1 MKKVLI
7 ILFTSFF
14 SATLL
19 AQTDQGN
26 FYVSVGNAY
35 TPVGSERAL
44 TNSLFSN
51 STGLSLGNEWITN
64 ITVDGDDDDD
74 NGTVYWD
81 DDQKESISNF
91 NISGQFGYFVIDG
104 FLAGLGLEYGRISFN
119 DETETDVD
127 GDGRDDTYIYKSSFS
142 SLAFSPFVRYYVP
155 IGDNA
160 IFFNTAYTFGSVN
173 SKYSEEYDYSSQ
185 NDEND
190 SEEAEP
196 YRTSRLEFGTGLTF
210 FLNESIA
217 FEPCINYALNKY
229 TQEREFGSLDQNGNY
244 IYEDKDEAISTNAF
258 YFKLAASLYF

>member
-7 ILFTSFF
+7 ILCTSFF

-44 TNSLFSN
+44 TNSLLSN
-51 STGLSLGNEWITN
+51 STGLSLGNEWVTN
-64 ITVDGDDDDD
+64 ITVDGDDEDD
-74 NGTVYWD
+74 NGNVYWD

-104 FLAGLGLEYGRISFN
+104 FLAGLGLEYARISLN
-119 DETETDVD
+119 DETEGDYD
-127 GDGRDDTYIYKSSFS
+127 GDGSDDTRIYKNSIS

-160 IFFNTAYTFGSVN
+160 IFFNTAYTFGSVKNKN
-173 SKYSEEYDYSSQ
+173 SQEYDYSSQ
-185 NDEND
+185 SDENY
-190 SEEAEP
+190 SNEEEP
-196 YRTSRLEFGTGLTF
+196 IRTSRLEFGTGMTF

-229 TQEREFGSLDQNGNY
+229 TQKE
-244 IYEDKDEAISTNAF
+244 EDIDEAISTNAF